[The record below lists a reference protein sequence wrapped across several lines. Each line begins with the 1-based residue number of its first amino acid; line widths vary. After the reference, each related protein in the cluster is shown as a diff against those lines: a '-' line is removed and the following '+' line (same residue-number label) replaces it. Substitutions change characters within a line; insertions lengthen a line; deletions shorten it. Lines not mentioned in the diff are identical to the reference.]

1 MTRLIIL
8 LTLLLS
14 FYKTTAQSLS
24 AQDSSYLSRLHTELS
39 TDSVQKKLID
49 SVYIDAAETLT
60 SLDST
65 MKVLE
70 KSDLSE
76 EELNLK
82 ILDLNQQKKN
92 TREIRDN
99 SIQVLLNDAQ
109 RKIYLEKIKPT
120 KPAVLHFG
128 MNHDRANC
136 NVCR

>member
-1 MTRLIIL
+1 MTRFALIFIF
-8 LTLLLS
+8 LLLGV
-14 FYKTTAQSLS
+14 TTDAQVLS

-39 TDSVQKKLID
+39 TDSLQKNLID
-49 SVYIDAAETLT
+49 SVYIDAAHTLRT
-60 SLDST
+60 LDST
-65 MKVLE
+65 MKALE
-70 KSDLSE
+70 KSDLPE

-92 TREIRDN
+92 TRDIRDN
-99 SIQVLLNDAQ
+99 TIQFLLNDAQ